1 MRAVVVPCHGGP
13 EVLELREVPDPRPA
27 PADVLVAVEAIGVNY
42 HDALARSG
50 ALAAEPPFIAGVEA
64 AGTVLETGTEVTDL
78 VPGQRIV
85 WPFTE
90 GSYAELAAIPARW
103 GVPVPDEVS
112 SEQAA
117 ALVAQG
123 LTAHYLSFD
132 TYAVRPGDDV
142 LVHAAAGGV
151 GRLLVQLATHRG
163 GRVIATTS
171 SDAKADFVR
180 DAGAAEVVGYEN
192 LPAKIRELTGGKG
205 VEVVYDGVGA
215 ATFEASL
222 AAVARR
228 GHLVCYGA
236 TSGPVPPFEIRRLS
250 RAGSPYLSRPS
261 LIDYVVS
268 RADLLARADQVFEL
282 AARGVIQVPV
292 TGRFG
297 LDEAQTAQQLL
308 DDRTRVGKL
317 IIFPQGVP
325 QTATE
330 TATALAAEAR

>member
-1 MRAVVVPCHGGP
+1 VRAIVVPRHGGP
-13 EVLELREVPDPRPA
+13 EVLELRDMPEPRPA
-27 PADVLVAVEAIGVNY
+27 AGDVLVSVEAIGVNY

-64 AGTVLETGTEVTDL
+64 AGTVLEAGSAVTDL
-78 VPGQRIV
+78 IVGQRIA

-90 GSYAELAAIPARW
+90 GSYAERAVIPARW
-103 GVPVPDEVS
+103 AVPVPDKVS

-132 TYAVRPGDDV
+132 TYRVRPGDDV
-142 LVHAAAGGV
+142 LVHAAAGGE

-171 SDAKADFVR
+171 SEAKAGFVR
-180 DAGAAEVVGYEN
+180 AAGAAEVVGYDDV
-192 LPAKIRELTGGKG
+192 PGKVRELTGGKG
-205 VEVVYDGVGA
+205 VEVVYDGVGV

-228 GHLVCYGA
+228 GHLICYGA
-236 TSGPVPPFEIRRLS
+236 TSGPVAPFEIRRLS
-250 RAGSPYLSRPS
+250 RSGSPYLSRPS
-261 LIDYVVS
+261 LTDYVAT
-268 RADLLARADQVFEL
+268 RADLLERAEQVFEL
-282 AARGVIQVPV
+282 AARGVIEVPV
-292 TGRFG
+292 TGRFS
-297 LDEAQTAQQLL
+297 LEEADTAQRLL

-317 IIFPQGVP
+317 IIFPQGVAEP
-325 QTATE
+325 ATE
-330 TATALAAEAR
+330 SATALAARTR